1 MFLNQLSNPLQKAL
15 FLELAMLVM
24 MASHDDDASE
34 QIAEYNSDALLSK
47 FLASINTKEAEM
59 LEKYQEELSDKDD
72 DFVQKALDKNY
83 KSFFLYE
90 RNGFSSYLNEDED
103 KYKTGESFPTLSWV
117 LKKTLMKF

>member
-47 FLASINTKEAEM
+47 F
-59 LEKYQEELSDKDD
+59 
-72 DFVQKALDKNY
+72 
-83 KSFFLYE
+83 
-90 RNGFSSYLNEDED
+90 
-103 KYKTGESFPTLSWV
+103 
-117 LKKTLMKF
+117 